1 MSVEQEF
8 DRLLRAHYT
17 HLHAH
22 PELALAEYETTAYVK
37 EQLGRIS
44 GVEILPFPL
53 ETGVWARIVGQNK
66 KNAKKA
72 IALRA
77 DIDALPIMEESGV
90 TYASEY
96 PGKMHACGHDF
107 HTSAL
112 LGAASILSEQRD
124 SLPGN
129 VYLLFQPAEESS
141 HGGEKVAATGI
152 LQEYGISEIYA
163 LHVKNGVPVGTIE
176 IAEGPFSATVDRFTI
191 RIRGKGGHG
200 SAPQN
205 CLDPVPAAARLITSL
220 QEIIGR
226 KLTPGARAV
235 ISVTR
240 IASGSTWNV
249 IPEEAY
255 LEGTIRSFEDEVTFL
270 LHKEV
275 RMRVKELEAEGYETE
290 CQITSGCPATR
301 NDTKCARLIEEVAFR
316 NGITVKPQQPEMG
329 GEDFSCF
336 QKLVPGAL
344 FHVGT
349 GDGAGA
355 HNPKFRVDLDAL
367 QPAAVMLA
375 DIAVAALAG
384 S

>member
-1 MSVEQEF
+1 MSLEQEF
-8 DRLLRAHYT
+8 GSQLRSHYT

-22 PELALAEYETTAYVK
+22 PELALEEYETTAYIR
-37 EQLGRIS
+37 EQLGKIS

-53 ETGVWARIVGQNK
+53 KTGVFARIEGQDQK
-66 KNAKKA
+66 GAKNA

-77 DIDALPIMEESGV
+77 DIDALPITEESGV
-90 TYASEY
+90 EYASVY

-112 LGAASILSEQRD
+112 LGAATLLSAQRD
-124 SLPGN
+124 SLQGS

-141 HGGEKVAATGI
+141 HGGEKVAGTGI
-152 LQEYGISEIYA
+152 LEEYGILEIYA
-163 LHVKNGVPVGTIE
+163 LHVKNGVAVGTIE
-176 IAEGPFSATVDRFTI
+176 IAEGAFSATVDRFTI
-191 RIRGKGGHG
+191 RIKGKGGHG

-205 CLDPVPAAARLITSL
+205 CLDPIPAAARLVTSL
-220 QEIIGR
+220 QEIVSR
-226 KLTPGARAV
+226 KLTPGAKAV

-249 IPEEAY
+249 IPEDAY
-255 LEGTIRSFEDEVTFL
+255 LEGTIRSFEDEITHL
-270 LHKEV
+270 LHREV
-275 RMRVKELEAEGYETE
+275 RLRVQELEVEGYETE

-301 NDTKCARLIEEVAFR
+301 NDAECAHLIAEVALK
-316 NGITVKPQQPEMG
+316 NAMKVLPQQPEMG

-344 FHVGT
+344 FHIGT

-355 HNPKFRVDLDAL
+355 HNPKFIVDLDAL
-367 QPAAVMLA
+367 EPAAVLLA
-375 DIAVAALAG
+375 DIATAALAG